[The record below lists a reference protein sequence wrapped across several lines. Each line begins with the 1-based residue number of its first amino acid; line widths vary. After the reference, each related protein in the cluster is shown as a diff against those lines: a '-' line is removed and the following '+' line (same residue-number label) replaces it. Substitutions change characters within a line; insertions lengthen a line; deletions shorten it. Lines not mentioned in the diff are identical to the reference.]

1 MAQLI
6 SILAQIADSLKP
18 ILIRAIPTFLLVI
31 ALHWYLKKVIIQ
43 PIERVL
49 AERKTRTEG
58 AVAAS
63 EAALADVNAKLVE
76 YEKALY
82 EARAGVYAEQEQ
94 NRRNLQADQAAA
106 IEAAKQK
113 MAAQVAAASA
123 QLAAEAATAR
133 ASLAGESERLA
144 DQITAAVL
152 AGRN

>member
-1 MAQLI
+1 MAQIFSTLQD
-6 SILAQIADSLKP
+6 ILV
-18 ILIRAIPTFLLVI
+18 RALPTFFLVI
-31 ALHWYLKKVIIQ
+31 VLHWYLKKILIQ
-43 PIERVL
+43 PMERVL
-49 AERKTRTEG
+49 AERRKRTEG

-63 EAALADVNAKLVE
+63 EAALEAVNVKMAA

-94 NRRNLQADQAAA
+94 NRRNLLADQAAA
-106 IEAAKQK
+106 IEEAKKK
-113 MAAQVAAASA
+113 MADKAAAASA
-123 QLAAEAATAR
+123 QIASEAAAAR

>member
-1 MAQLI
+1 M
-6 SILAQIADSLKP
+6 
-18 ILIRAIPTFLLVI
+18 
-31 ALHWYLKKVIIQ
+31 
-43 PIERVL
+43 ERVL
-49 AERKTRTEG
+49 AERRKRTEG

-63 EAALADVNAKLVE
+63 EAALEAVNVKMAA

-94 NRRNLQADQAAA
+94 NRRNLLADQAAA
-106 IEAAKQK
+106 IEEAKKK
-113 MAAQVAAASA
+113 MADKAAAASA
-123 QLAAEAATAR
+123 QIASEAAAAR

>member
-31 ALHWYLKKVIIQ
+31 ALHWYLKKVIVQ

-49 AERKTRTEG
+49 AERKKRTEG

-63 EAALADVNAKLVE
+63 EAALVDVNAKLVA

-106 IEAAKQK
+106 VEAAKQK

-123 QLAAEAATAR
+123 QIAEEAATAR

-152 AGRN
+152 TGRN

>member
-1 MAQLI
+1 MAQLL
-6 SILAQIADSLKP
+6 SIFSALPP
-18 ILIRAIPTFLLVI
+18 ILIRALPTFLLVI
-31 ALHWYLKKVIIQ
+31 ALHWYLKKVLIQ
-43 PIERVL
+43 PIQRVL
-49 AERKTRTEG
+49 AEREKRTDG

-63 EAALADVNAKLVE
+63 EAALADVNAKLVA

-106 IEAAKQK
+106 IEEAKKK

-123 QLAAEAATAR
+123 QIAAEAAAAR